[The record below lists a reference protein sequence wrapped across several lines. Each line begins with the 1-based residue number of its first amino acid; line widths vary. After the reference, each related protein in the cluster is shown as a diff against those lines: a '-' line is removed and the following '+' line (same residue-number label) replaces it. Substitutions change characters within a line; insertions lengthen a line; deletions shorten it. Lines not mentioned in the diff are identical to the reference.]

1 MIRSL
6 IKICNLNFLFFLNS
20 WFWKYLLKL
29 NGIKVGKN
37 FYIEG
42 YILLKLKGIKNRS
55 FVFIG
60 NNVNIYG
67 SIDIRTRES
76 GCISIEDN
84 VSFDDDVRVVAA
96 RTGKIIFKSGCEIGK
111 GTIINAGENVEI
123 GSNTLIG
130 PYCLLQA
137 SNHGYKNNGP
147 IKGQEY
153 THSPITVGRDCWLA
167 AKVIVL
173 PGIIIEEGAIIGA
186 AAVVTKNISK
196 NSINGGNPSKKIS
209 DRFHNLV

>member
-6 IKICNLNFLFFLNS
+6 IKIFNINFLFSINS

-29 NGIKVGKN
+29 NGIKVGEN

-42 YILLKLKGIKNRS
+42 YVLIKLKGIKKRS
-55 FVFIG
+55 IVSIG
-60 NNVNIYG
+60 NNVNIHG
-67 SIDIRTRES
+67 NIDIRTRES
-76 GCISIEDN
+76 GCISIENN
-84 VSFDDDVRVVAA
+84 VYFDDDIRLVAA
-96 RTGKIIFKSGCEIGK
+96 RDGKIVFKSGCAIGK

-137 SNHGYKNNGP
+137 SNHGYKKNGP

-153 THSPITVGRDCWLA
+153 SHSPIKVGKDCWLG
-167 AKVIVL
+167 AKVVVL
-173 PGIIIEEGAIIGA
+173 PGVVIEEGAIIGA
-186 AAVVTKNISK
+186 SAVVTKNISK
-196 NSINGGNPSKKIS
+196 YSINAGNPSKKIS
-209 DRFHNLV
+209 ERFL